1 METAHVVVNT
11 KEKAKQRFET
21 VLGFNQP
28 RAEDVVKREN
38 FNSDAEYI
46 VALTQMKMVMATPE
60 YQKAARQ
67 SAREAQQ
74 QKEAEL
80 KKKQD
85 KLYQKLRKEAVLN
98 SFEEGQV
105 EREARRLA
113 DNDIAEKKISV
124 SEYGET
130 VRVYTEK
137 LTGKA
142 KDEKAQNGVMNAI
155 FRGEIEAMKVDED
168 GNMSDGR
175 SFNDAIREGF

>member
-1 METAHVVVNT
+1 MSIEFETKNQT
-11 KEKAKQRFET
+11 KQR
-21 VLGFNQP
+21 VSASIGFDQP
-28 RAEDVVKREN
+28 KAEDVIKRES

-60 YQKAARQ
+60 YQSAARKT
-67 SAREAQQ
+67 AIEAQQ
-74 QKEAEL
+74 RREAEI
-80 KKKQD
+80 KAKQE

-113 DNDIAEKKISV
+113 DDDVTERKIRV

-130 VRVYTEK
+130 VRRYTEE

-142 KDEKAQNGVMNAI
+142 KDQKAQNGVVNAI
-155 FRGEIEAMKVDED
+155 FRGEIETMEIDD
-168 GNMSDGR
+168 
-175 SFNDAIREGF
+175 